1 MIDFKRYGGR
11 RAYLHHLATRALW
24 FAGTYRQLTQ
34 IDWRAIDRLVFVCKG
49 NICRSPYGAERARL
63 LGVDAVSFGL
73 EATDGTD
80 ADPAA
85 YRNARQRQVDLSAH
99 RARRL
104 EESRLRR
111 GDLLLVFEP
120 RQVSAVRERCG
131 DAAVVSLAGLWS
143 RPARPYI
150 CDPYGRNDLCFQEC
164 YAVIDTGVTLLA
176 SQLLAAK
183 NGSAV
188 AL

>member
-1 MIDFKRYGGR
+1 MIAMERYGGR
-11 RAYLHHLATRALW
+11 RAYLQHLATRALS
-24 FAGTYRQLTQ
+24 FAGTYRHLTQ

-49 NICRSPYGAERARL
+49 NICRSPYGEARARL

-73 EATDGTD
+73 EATDGSD

-85 YRNARQRQVDLSAH
+85 LRNAQQRQVDLSAH

-120 RQVSAVRERCG
+120 RQLRAVRERCG
-131 DAAVVSLAGLWS
+131 DVPIVSLAGLWS
-143 RPARPYI
+143 RPTRPYI
-150 CDPYGRNDLCFQEC
+150 TDPYGRSDACFQEC

-176 SQLLAAK
+176 SQLHAAK
-183 NGSAV
+183 SGSAV